1 MSNFSKPVVT
11 IILPKSP
18 HISGNFCTGVKIF
31 HFSRVIIF
39 GQLLQIFGDFLLVT
53 MITGNKH
60 MAHIYRWP
68 LLDPRQVQLYLVGN
82 NTFYERFNSMRRD
95 DMTMALERE
104 RFFESNFLLNFVTFS
119 KRPFHVVAAAEERL
133 LNNSNATLICKTLF
147 IPPSTYLSLPPSLSL

>member
-1 MSNFSKPVVT
+1 
-11 IILPKSP
+11 
-18 HISGNFCTGVKIF
+18 
-31 HFSRVIIF
+31 
-39 GQLLQIFGDFLLVT
+39 

-119 KRPFHVVAAAEERL
+119 KRPFHVVAAAAAEERGFPIIQMQHL
-133 LNNSNATLICKTLF
+133 LAKH
-147 IPPSTYLSLPPSLSL
+147 YLSPHLPIFLSLLPSLSKCLIHLYHGAL